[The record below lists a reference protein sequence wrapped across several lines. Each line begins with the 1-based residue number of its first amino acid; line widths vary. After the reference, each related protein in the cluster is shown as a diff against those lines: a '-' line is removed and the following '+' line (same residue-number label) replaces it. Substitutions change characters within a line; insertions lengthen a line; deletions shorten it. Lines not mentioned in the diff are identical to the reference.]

1 MSLRSW
7 YTAQLGE
14 GLVSAGE
21 QRWRLNGG
29 GASWADFT
37 KISGLCH
44 IRKEMRERG
53 LRGRRCRGG
62 RSWGMEGSEVSQ
74 ETHFR
79 VLNRSGQQGGEA
91 GQWDP
96 WGGRSQSWAKGQ
108 TRSPSHTDGWRQC
121 RRPLESF
128 WNLAA
133 WLRSSFLIHLK
144 FKSAI
149 PFSHRKT
156 FQYVWST
163 LNKYIYFFNLQILWN
178 LNINRI
184 FSMKT
189 SEMRYTVSVK
199 IYTRFQWCGKKK

>member
-53 LRGRRCRGG
+53 LGHGRR
-62 RSWGMEGSEVSQ
+62 WGISGN

-96 WGGRSQSWAKGQ
+96 WGGRSQSWAESQ

-128 WNLAA
+128 WNLAV

-149 PFSHRKT
+149 PFSHWKT
-156 FQYVWST
+156 FQYV
-163 LNKYIYFFNLQILWN
+163 
-178 LNINRI
+178 
-184 FSMKT
+184 
-189 SEMRYTVSVK
+189 
-199 IYTRFQWCGKKK
+199 